1 MSIWKIKTRTRVGRR
16 TASRELDE
24 VELLAFLWSRNV
36 GRDEGV
42 HESLKV
48 RSPPLCQCIAD
59 LPLIVD
65 ALACELCADRC
76 KALIQP
82 CLKAFNLVVLS
93 AEVIA
98 RSAACQKYI
107 EQS

>member
-1 MSIWKIKTRTRVGRR
+1 
-16 TASRELDE
+16 
-24 VELLAFLWSRNV
+24 V

-59 LPLIVD
+59 LPLIID
-65 ALACELCADRC
+65 TLACELCADRC
-76 KALIQP
+76 KALVQP
-82 CLKAFNLVVLS
+82 CLEAFNLIVLS

-98 RSAACQKYI
+98 GSAACQKTYRTNMMPRTYSLKKAFAI
-107 EQS
+107 CSIRM